1 MKHSFYNEIMETFPF
16 SGRPTSTSLCG
27 SLQIYLFLPMSRSVF
42 LKGPILE
49 TNTHP
54 NLGSDHYI
62 PPRRGVRRTPLH
74 DSLTVNR
81 QAASFP
87 DHYIPPRRGVWH
99 TPLHDSLTVNRQALS
114 KTNTSTRVGVGLY
127 SQIITPRVIFAATAS
142 LPGNPKTHPS
152 DRGIQPMSDNKTK
165 SSFFPCPGPFFV
177 QGPNPPIEYS
187 PPNSIWEAFEFSL

>member
-1 MKHSFYNEIMETFPF
+1 MKQTIYYISMKTYIVLP
-16 SGRPTSTSLCG
+16 SLPPTSIRTELFLEFASVPTCYSSGNLRIN
-27 SLQIYLFLPMSRSVF
+27 SLQIPPSL
-42 LKGPILE
+42 
-49 TNTHP
+49 
-54 NLGSDHYI
+54 
-62 PPRRGVRRTPLH
+62 PPRRGM
-74 DSLTVNR
+74 
-81 QAASFP
+81 
-87 DHYIPPRRGVWH
+87 WH

-187 PPNSIWEAFEFSL
+187 PPNS